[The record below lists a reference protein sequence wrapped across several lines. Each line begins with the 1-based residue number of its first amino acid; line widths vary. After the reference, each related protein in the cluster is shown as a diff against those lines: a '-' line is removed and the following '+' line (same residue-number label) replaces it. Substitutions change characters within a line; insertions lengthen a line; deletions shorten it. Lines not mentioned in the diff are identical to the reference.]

1 MARKHQ
7 NRALAWVDTI
17 KSGAQMLVGKQLG
30 RAVNNRAVKAVE
42 SFKKGGKVHRTGLA
56 HVHKGEVVLTAA
68 QAKSLK
74 KVLK

>member
-1 MARKHQ
+1 MPVKHKKQ
-7 NRALAWVDTI
+7 MVKWIGAVKEGYHALA
-17 KSGAQMLVGKQLG
+17 GKKIS
-30 RAVNNRAVKAVE
+30 RAVNNKVAGAVE

-56 HVHKGEVVLTAA
+56 HVHKGEVVLPAA